1 MGYSEASVSLG
12 GNAVSF
18 GCGGKMG
25 ANVAS
30 EFAWTASS
38 NDVEMMCLL
47 YVETQCELC
56 MA

>member
-1 MGYSEASVSLG
+1 
-12 GNAVSF
+12 
-18 GCGGKMG
+18 MG